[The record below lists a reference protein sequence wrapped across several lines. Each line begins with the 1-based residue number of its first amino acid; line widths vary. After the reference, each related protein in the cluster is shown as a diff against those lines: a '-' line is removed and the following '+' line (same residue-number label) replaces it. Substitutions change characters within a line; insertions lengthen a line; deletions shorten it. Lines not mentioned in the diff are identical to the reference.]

1 MSHTFRR
8 VFSVFFVLGALVT
21 GATLSG
27 CSQGSVSQAGP
38 AFINLQMGSL
48 YLSVE
53 NRAGRPLLDVR
64 VAIKPVGAASEFT
77 KTIYRL
83 EGSEKRDLSLGE
95 FSENDGTTFN
105 LRVVRPKEVDVTAT
119 DQLGTKYHMTTPW
132 K

>member
-1 MSHTFRR
+1 MSYTFRR
-8 VFSVFFVLGALVT
+8 VFSVCSVLGALAPGV
-21 GATLSG
+21 GLSG
-27 CSQGSVSQAGP
+27 CSQGSGSQAGP
-38 AFINLQMGSL
+38 AFINLQTGSL

-64 VAIKPVGAASEFT
+64 IAFKPVGAAPEFT

-105 LRVVRPKEVDVTAT
+105 LRFVRPKEVDVTAT